1 MAKKNFNFGD
11 SPVAK
16 TAESIREEKHTASTT
31 HAPIVPQNIQPQ
43 PEPNATAKVA
53 IPSADEDKP
62 QAKKTEVGV
71 TIQMP
76 KKYYR
81 MLRDIKDETGTP
93 LRDLALKAV
102 IDFVDAYQFED

>member
-1 MAKKNFNFGD
+1 MAKKFSFGD

-16 TAESIREEKHTASTT
+16 TAESIREEKHVTQSD
-31 HAPIVPQNIQPQ
+31 VKIQT
-43 PEPNATAKVA
+43 EPVQKATVKTVL
-53 IPSADEDKP
+53 SSVNEDKP

>member
-16 TAESIREEKHTASTT
+16 TAEDIRNEKHVAPAETATVKPESTQT
-31 HAPIVPQNIQPQ
+31 APVVTAVAEE
-43 PEPNATAKVA
+43 EPTPK
-53 IPSADEDKP
+53 
-62 QAKKTEVGV
+62 AKKTEVGV

-81 MLRDIKDETGTP
+81 LLRDIKDETGTP

-102 IDFVDAYQFED
+102 IDFVDAYQFE